1 MVEVGVR
8 QKYGFG
14 SKPSLSQNRRNPVG
28 FTARI
33 HYPRLVVPGED
44 CAVDFKSSDF
54 DGVFLHA
61 TYYTKKGMC
70 AHLIA
75 IGKIMYNIRSMKF
88 EDNLAKL
95 EDTVRK
101 MESGDLS
108 LDQMI
113 ASFEEGRQLIDKC
126 TKDLESIRL
135 RIEKVTKDGGVEN
148 FEI

>member
-1 MVEVGVR
+1 MKGWV
-8 QKYGFG
+8 
-14 SKPSLSQNRRNPVG
+14 
-28 FTARI
+28 
-33 HYPRLVVPGED
+33 
-44 CAVDFKSSDF
+44 KSSDF

-61 TYYTKKGMC
+61 TYYIKKGMR

-75 IGKIMYNIRSMKF
+75 IGKIMYNTHSMKF

-135 RIEKVTKDGGVEN
+135 RIEKVTKDGGVEALDA
-148 FEI
+148 